1 MTKPNEIDLDEEFH
15 NAINNFAIDNNEETN
30 DWNYKKSYIKLEWIF
45 MPLGHDLVIQ
55 IFLWD

>member
-30 DWNYKKSYIKLEWIF
+30 D
-45 MPLGHDLVIQ
+45 
-55 IFLWD
+55 